1 MKKLILATS
10 NPGKVREL
18 NAMLGGIIEVISQQT
33 MGVDEVL
40 ETGLT
45 FVENALIKARNA
57 ARQTGL
63 PALADDSGLVV
74 DALNGAPG
82 IYSARYAGDGASD
95 EQNLQ
100 KLLTDL
106 KRQEDSNRQA
116 RFWCALA
123 FVQHSED
130 PTPVIIQKGW
140 EGEIVYE
147 ARGQGGFGYDPI
159 FYLPS
164 YGCTSA
170 ELVAEEKNKISHRG
184 QALQAFIEQLKDLS
198 LIHISEPTRPY

>member
-1 MKKLILATS
+1 MKKLIIATS

-184 QALQAFIEQLKDLS
+184 QALQAFIEQLKD
-198 LIHISEPTRPY
+198 